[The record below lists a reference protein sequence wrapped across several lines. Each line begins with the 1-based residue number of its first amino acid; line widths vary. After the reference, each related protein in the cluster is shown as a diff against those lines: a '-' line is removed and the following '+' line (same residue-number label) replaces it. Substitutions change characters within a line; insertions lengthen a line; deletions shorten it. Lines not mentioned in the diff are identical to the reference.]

1 MRAVFGGLLGAT
13 ILAPAFGHHSDAGYN
28 QENVIALQG
37 TVTEFRW
44 RNPHITTFIEVE
56 DANGETAVWG
66 IEAGSTPVMS
76 RSGWTREM
84 FSPGDVVAIRA
95 HPDRNPDR
103 HLAMMISMEDSDGR
117 VWIQDESESEA
128 TAQAESIAG
137 AWRGRLPTLG
147 PFREALGEVPLTPA
161 GEAARASYDFRTE
174 SPIPLCIPPS
184 TPRVLLATSV
194 YLTEIEI
201 LEDRVMIRNEFFD
214 NERTIWTD
222 GRGHPENGERTNQ
235 GHSIGYFEGTTLV
248 VDTVNF
254 TDYRTAYGEG
264 VPGGA
269 QKHVVERFALSEDR
283 TRLVIDVTVEDP
295 EYLAES
301 FSGRLEWTYTPQL
314 QLYRYDCMPELSG
327 SGQFE
332 ADN

>member
-1 MRAVFGGLLGAT
+1 MRAVWAGFLAA
-13 ILAPAFGHHSDAGYN
+13 ILAAPAIGHHSDAGYN
-28 QENVIALQG
+28 QENVIALEG
-37 TVTEFRW
+37 TVTRFVW
-44 RNPHITTFIEVE
+44 RNPHITTFVEVE
-56 DANGETAVWG
+56 DANGGTVEWG
-66 IEAGSTPVMS
+66 IETGSTPVMS

-84 FSPGDVVAIRA
+84 FSAGDRVSVRA
-95 HPDRNPDR
+95 HPDRNPNR
-103 HLAMMISMEDSDGR
+103 HLAMMISIEDPNGR

-128 TAQAESIAG
+128 TEQAETIAG

-147 PFREALGEVPLTPA
+147 PFREALEEVPLTPA
-161 GEAARASYDFRTE
+161 GEAARASYDFRTQ
-174 SPIPLCIPPS
+174 SPIARCIPPS

-235 GHSIGYFEGTTLV
+235 GHSIGHFEGTTLF

-254 TDYRTAYGEG
+254 SDYRTAYGEG
-264 VPGGA
+264 VPSGA
-269 QKHVVERFALSEDR
+269 RKHVTERFALSEDR

-295 EYLAES
+295 EFLAES
-301 FSGRLEWTYTPQL
+301 FSGRIEWTYTPQL
-314 QLYRYDCMPELSG
+314 QLYRYDCIPELSS

-332 ADN
+332 NND

>member
-1 MRAVFGGLLGAT
+1 MRAVFGGLLGIV

-56 DANGETAVWG
+56 DANGDTVVWG

-84 FSPGDVVAIRA
+84 FQPGDAVSVRA
-95 HPDRNPDR
+95 HPDRNPNR
-103 HLAMMISMEDSDGR
+103 ALAMMISMEDSGGR

-128 TAQAESIAG
+128 TAQAETIAG

-147 PFREALGEVPLTPA
+147 PFREALGEVPLTAA
-161 GEAARASYDFRTE
+161 GEAARASYDFRTD
-174 SPIPLCIPPS
+174 SPIPQCIPPS

-235 GHSIGYFEGTTLV
+235 GHSIGYFEGTTLI
-248 VDTVNF
+248 VDTVDF
-254 TDYRTAYGEG
+254 ADYRTAYGEG
-264 VPGGA
+264 VPSGA

-295 EYLAES
+295 EYLAEP
-301 FSGRLEWTYTPQL
+301 FSGTLEWTYTPQL

-332 ADN
+332 NSN